1 MREQRRTDV
10 GPNLEPGQI
19 WLIEQSAAT
28 SLFTLDRGAFAGA
41 DAVLYD
47 RALASLVA
55 LLLPLGGYAEPLSA
69 DAGEAEPV
77 ISPRA
82 LKLAAD
88 GWGVVQLIEPCRRW
102 RRRLRHPRQQLGLVN
117 GAASPAIELIA
128 KGAAGRWCRREAR
141 VPDLPELVDAL
152 AEDELLTLILGPL
165 AGGAP
170 GAAHA
175 FVGNGLT
182 G

>member
-47 RALASLVA
+47 RVLASLVA

-69 DAGEAEPV
+69 AAGEEEPV

-82 LKLAAD
+82 VTLAAD
-88 GWGVVQLIEPCRRW
+88 GWGVVQLIEPCPRR
-102 RRRLRHPRQQLGLVN
+102 RRRLRHPRRELGLMT
-117 GAASPAIELIA
+117 GAASPAIQLIA
-128 KGAAGRWCRREAR
+128 KGAAGRWWRRE
-141 VPDLPELVDAL
+141 PELVDVL

-165 AGGAP
+165 AGSAP
-170 GAAHA
+170 AGAHA
-175 FVGNGLT
+175 IIGNGLT